1 MEQADVVYWIGPN
14 LETFLGKALH
24 NRGNRQNVT
33 LAEAP
38 GVVHLPSRAGGVWAD
53 EHAHESHA
61 DHEHGVGDPHVWLDP
76 RNAAAMVEKIVEILA
91 AIDPQQAARYRENG
105 RWLQSRLSQLESEL
119 STLLAPV
126 RDRPYIVFHDAYRYF
141 EQRFGLASAGAVSL
155 GPERMPSARRIQEL
169 RKHIEAIGAQ
179 CVFREPQFE
188 SRLVDILREDL
199 AMRVGVLDPL
209 GGGLPPGPD
218 QYFELLRGNAHS
230 LRDCLDQT
238 QAGAAKR

>member
-1 MEQADVVYWIGPN
+1 M
-14 LETFLGKALH
+14 
-24 NRGNRQNVT
+24 
-33 LAEAP
+33 
-38 GVVHLPSRAGGVWAD
+38 
-53 EHAHESHA
+53 
-61 DHEHGVGDPHVWLDP
+61 GDPHVWLDP